1 MPCRFDE
8 IEYNG
13 YKFRNFAKTSLN
25 TEAVK
30 DDGGNIIKYHRNTLE
45 VEFII
50 TMETCQIVQS
60 LTDGSVDWD
69 IQRIR
74 EALLCANKSIKL
86 IYRGMGNST
95 DFIDTMTES
104 PFGGDMDCQPEVL
117 TWEPLAS
124 NRAVRCRWRCTFF
137 SQQRYVSLT
146 HDSVR
151 DNLKVANDTV
161 GLNWYRIPANPSI
174 QDTQWNWQAYI
185 RSVTEEQEV
194 DINTEGLLEL
204 TLKGTIE
211 FSSINTKTK
220 TQLKNFAQL
229 PNQAGGYADL
239 NKIEEYLTEP
249 TSRRSIAQDL
259 ARYFEPYLP
268 LGFTRKQR
276 YVYNKTQRQLEYV
289 IVDTEQVNPRGKFPR
304 IIEYTA
310 SHTVESTL
318 GTSDSYTQPQGFLSW
333 ANTFKGTFTVA
344 PGYWKGW
351 AYVAMLVLVKQRILN
366 STVAAGD
373 VNKLVKDEMDAARP
387 LTGDNA
393 QAANPKARKAITPK
407 HFLTDVSITEQLHE
421 NKVDISLRYI
431 VLSSLSDLFAK
442 TGLFTRVRSLYRNND
457 NDADLPDGQTPTTHP
472 STWVPQTWNKILG
485 ANKLH
490 DRISTN
496 AVGYNGLG
504 LADYNIIFDPSNL
517 NLPSIDNDRGTAL
530 PAWTG
535 PPQTGNTVTPTSINV
550 QNPDNYVAH
559 RRQKH
564 YVEHNLGVF
573 QETTPANPQ
582 PTNEVTG
589 KPPVKSD
596 TPTPAPYPG
605 KETTQSTWMQ
615 YLDPAQSWVDYKV
628 NFELVEVSNSSYLP
642 TIQAAPLSEIQGI
655 LDPTA
660 SGNPSDRYNTAMT
673 INNKITAEG
682 GEIGQPN
689 ASRYADHAVIAHGK
703 PTYYLKF
710 TGKATRVGYRIPMP
724 VVGGLQNIS
733 SVTPVVLDVYR
744 VGKQYWSQRQVS
756 QSADMPVFEAEWNIT
771 YAIKGDPTCT
781 NISFK
786 HLRQSEFV

>member
-13 YKFRNFAKTSLN
+13 YKFRNFPKATLN

-69 IQRIR
+69 ISRIR
-74 EALLCANKSIKL
+74 DALLCANKSIKL

-95 DFIDTMTES
+95 DFEDKMAET
-104 PFGGDMDCQPEVL
+104 PFGGGQDCQPEVL

-124 NRAVRCRWRCTFF
+124 NKAVRCRWRCVFHT
-137 SQQRYVSLT
+137 QNRYTLLT
-146 HDSVR
+146 DNNVT
-151 DNLKVANDTV
+151 DNLLAANDTV
-161 GLNWYRIPANPSI
+161 GVEWYRIPANPQI
-174 QDTQWNWQAYI
+174 QNTQWDWQAYI

-194 DINTEGLLEL
+194 DINTEGFIEL

-220 TQLKNFAQL
+220 TELKNYAKL
-229 PNQAGGYADL
+229 PGQAAPYTDL
-239 NKIEEYLTEP
+239 NKVEEYLNEP

-304 IIEYTA
+304 IINYTA

-318 GTSDSYTQPQGFLSW
+318 TTSDSYTQPQGFLSW
-333 ANTFKGTFTVA
+333 ASSFKGSFTVA

-366 STVAAGD
+366 STVAVGD
-373 VNKLVKDEMDAARP
+373 VQKQVKDEVDAARP
-387 LTGDNA
+387 LTGTDA
-393 QAANPKARKAITPK
+393 QAANPQARKKLTPK

-431 VLSSLSDLFAK
+431 VLTSLSDLFAK
-442 TGLFTRVRSLYRNND
+442 TGLFTRVRSLFRNND
-457 NDADLPDGQTPTTHP
+457 NSADLPDGQTPTTHP
-472 STWVPQTWNKILG
+472 STWTPQTWNKILS

-517 NLPSIDNDRGTAL
+517 NLPTINNDRGTAL
-530 PAWTG
+530 PTWNG
-535 PPQTGNTVTPTSINV
+535 PPETGNSITPAAANI
-550 QNPDNYVAH
+550 QKPDYYAAH

-564 YVEHNLGVF
+564 YVEHPLGVF
-573 QETTPANPQ
+573 QESTPTNPQ

-589 KPPVKSD
+589 KPPVTSG
-596 TPTPAPYPG
+596 TPTPTPYPG

-615 YLDPAQSWVDYKV
+615 NLDPSQSWVDYKV
-628 NFELVEVSNSSYLP
+628 NFELVEVSNASYLP
-642 TIQAAPLSEIQGI
+642 TIQAAPLSEIKGE

-673 INNKITAEG
+673 INNKITATG
-682 GEIGQPN
+682 AVSGQPD
-689 ASRYADHAVIAHGK
+689 ASRYSDHLVVAHGK

-710 TGKATRVGYRIPMP
+710 TGKAVRIGYRIPMP

-733 SVTPVVLDVYR
+733 SVSPVVLDVYR
-744 VGKQYWSQRQVS
+744 VGKQYWSQRQVA
-756 QSADMPVFEAEWNIT
+756 QSADMPVFEAEWSMT
-771 YAIKGDPTCT
+771 YAIQGDPTCT

>member
-8 IEYNG
+8 IVYNG
-13 YKFRNFAKTSLN
+13 YKFRNFPKATLN

-60 LTDGSVDWD
+60 FTDGSVDWD

-74 EALLCANKSIKL
+74 QALLTANKSISL
-86 IYRGMGNST
+86 VYRGIGNGSQLLDNMKT
-95 DFIDTMTES
+95 PS
-104 PFGGDMDCQPEVL
+104 FGGDMDCQPEVL
-117 TWEPLAS
+117 TWEPLAA
-124 NRAVRCRWRCTFF
+124 NKAVRCRWRCVFL
-137 SQQRYVSLT
+137 SQQRYASLN
-146 HDSVR
+146 HENVR
-151 DNLKVANDTV
+151 DDLKIANDTV
-161 GLNWYRIPANPSI
+161 GVEWYRIPANPQI

-220 TQLKNFAQL
+220 TDLKNFAQL
-229 PNQAGGYADL
+229 PNQAAPYADL
-239 NKIEEYLTEP
+239 NKVEEYLTEP

-304 IIEYTA
+304 IINYTA

-318 GTSDSYTQPQGFLSW
+318 TASDSFTQPQGFLSW
-333 ANTFKGTFTVA
+333 ANSFKGSFTVA

-366 STVAAGD
+366 STTLVGD
-373 VNKLVKDEMDAARP
+373 VQKQLKDEVDAAKP
-387 LTGDNA
+387 LADQDVDQKN
-393 QAANPKARKAITPK
+393 RKKLTPK

-421 NKVDISLRYI
+421 NKVDVSLRYI
-431 VLSSLSDLFAK
+431 VLTSLNDLFAK
-442 TGLFTRVRSLYRNND
+442 TGLFTRVRSLFTNGD
-457 NDADLPDGQTPTTHP
+457 GGDLPDGQVPGTHP
-472 STWVPQTWNKILG
+472 STWVPQSWNKILT

-517 NLPSIDNDRGTAL
+517 NLPSIDNDRGVPM
-530 PAWTG
+530 PAWVG
-535 PPQTGNTVTPTSINV
+535 PPQSGNGLTPTATVI
-550 QNPDNYVAH
+550 QEPDNYAAY

-564 YVEHNLGVF
+564 YVEHPLGVF
-573 QETTPANPQ
+573 QESTPTNPQ

-589 KPPVKSD
+589 KPPVTSG
-596 TPTPAPYPG
+596 TPTPTPYPG

-615 YLDPAQSWVDYKV
+615 NLDPSQSWVDYKV
-628 NFELVEVSNSSYLP
+628 NFELVEVSNASYLP
-642 TIQAAPLSEIQGI
+642 TIQAAPLSEIKGE

-682 GEIGQPN
+682 AESGEPN
-689 ASRYADHAVIAHGK
+689 ASRYSDHLVVAHGK

-710 TGKATRVGYRIPMP
+710 TGKAVRIGYRIPMP

-733 SVTPVVLDVYR
+733 SVSPVVLDVYR
-744 VGKQYWSQRQVS
+744 VGKQYWSQRQVA
-756 QSADMPVFEAEWNIT
+756 QSADMPVFEAEWSMT
-771 YAIKGDPTCT
+771 YAIQGDPTCT